1 MRYAILLILSF
12 GFLFPAHGAETQV
25 KDFRKSFEK
34 KFDDP
39 KLGVVRIKYK
49 YAGEPQAKPA
59 DVTVFL
65 KCNGEKKEKQIYY
78 SDICQ
83 LNKYEYSDKILTFQ
97 VQKARVD
104 DTSKVWCD
112 QFLDET
118 LKLEDLCK

>member
-1 MRYAILLILSF
+1 MKIYAVILMAM
-12 GFLFPAHGAETQV
+12 GFVFHSGASEIQV

-39 KLGVVRIKYK
+39 KLGFVRIKYK

-59 DVTVFL
+59 DVTIFL

-78 SDICQ
+78 ADICQ

-112 QFLDET
+112 QYLDET